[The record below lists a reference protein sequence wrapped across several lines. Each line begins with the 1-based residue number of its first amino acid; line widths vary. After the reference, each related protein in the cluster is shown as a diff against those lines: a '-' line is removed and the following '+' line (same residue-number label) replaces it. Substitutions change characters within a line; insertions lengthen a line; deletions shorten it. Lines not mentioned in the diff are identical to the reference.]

1 MASPAITDEHGARPA
16 PPKRGRLRFGW
27 LDAALLAAAAGA
39 FGYFA
44 WRTNSVLHYRWDWGT
59 VWPWILRYD
68 EATGS
73 WTPNAIAQGLATT
86 LRLALFGM
94 ILAAMIGVVMG
105 FARTSRRLLPRLLAG
120 VYVMLIRNIPPLVFV
135 FVFVFFL
142 ANQILP
148 SLGIAER
155 LRALPPDVQWWLSWF
170 FGPVGRIENF
180 MVGLIC
186 LAVFTGAYVTEIV
199 RAGIQSVP
207 RSQIEAGMSLG
218 LSRLQIMRD
227 IVFPQALRNVIPPMA
242 NQFIQMIKDSSLV
255 SLVSVQEL
263 TFVAQDIQTS
273 TNRVF
278 EVLLFVGGIYFLI
291 CWSLSLLFGKLE
303 GDAARTRG

>member
-1 MASPAITDEHGARPA
+1 MASPVITDEHGARPA

-68 EATGS
+68 EASGS

-94 ILAAMIGVVMG
+94 ILAAVIGVVMG
-105 FARTSRRLLPRLLAG
+105 FARTSRRLLPRMLAG

-148 SLGIAER
+148 SLGIADR
-155 LRALPPDVQWWLSWF
+155 MRALPPDAQWWLSWF

-218 LSRLQIMRD
+218 LSRFQIMRD